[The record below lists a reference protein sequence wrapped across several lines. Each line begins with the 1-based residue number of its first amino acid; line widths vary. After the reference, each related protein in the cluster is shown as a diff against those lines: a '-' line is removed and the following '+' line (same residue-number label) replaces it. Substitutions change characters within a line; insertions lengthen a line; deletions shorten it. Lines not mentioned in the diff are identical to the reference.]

1 MKNFATLIR
10 SSALVLTVGFGLL
23 SCKDDDP
30 PSPPAVSFAD
40 TEMSVNEGDG
50 IIEVEVIL
58 DKPFSKDLI
67 IDYETGGTAGDRQ
80 NQSAANADYE
90 ILGDYGEVTIESG
103 ETVGVIRIQIYN
115 DAAFEPDETIEI
127 RLFDTNT
134 DEVVLS
140 ENNEIVITILNDD
153 EQLTAN
159 FGSATLSVR
168 ESDDALLVPV
178 VLDKPAHADIRIQY
192 TLEGTAIDSVIA
204 YEYNQTAGPQDP
216 IMLSDYYIHGV
227 KGELIIEQ
235 GQTTGN
241 IEIRTFSDFLWEPVD
256 ETIVITLSGGEAT
269 IGDANVANIALKQED
284 GKIIVLLWEGH
295 DDVDMD
301 LILWVGEEPDNLVGW
316 LTTSLRIGSEPPE
329 ELIFLPYRVMEDE
342 VIASWSYGLSY
353 VYYDGTADPMNFEVQ
368 FADFIDGLVEAEGD
382 REIFQA
388 TYTLANI
395 NKWDLQTGVD
405 PLIAQTFKIVDGNI
419 ADISDPIT
427 VHAEHSRLKPRKI
440 PQGFKREKAA
450 PGIRFGR

>member
-1 MKNFATLIR
+1 
-10 SSALVLTVGFGLL
+10 
-23 SCKDDDP
+23 
-30 PSPPAVSFAD
+30 
-40 TEMSVNEGDG
+40 
-50 IIEVEVIL
+50 
-58 DKPFSKDLI
+58 
-67 IDYETGGTAGDRQ
+67 
-80 NQSAANADYE
+80 
-90 ILGDYGEVTIESG
+90 
-103 ETVGVIRIQIYN
+103 
-115 DAAFEPDETIEI
+115 
-127 RLFDTNT
+127 
-134 DEVVLS
+134 
-140 ENNEIVITILNDD
+140 
-153 EQLTAN
+153 
-159 FGSATLSVR
+159 
-168 ESDDALLVPV
+168 
-178 VLDKPAHADIRIQY
+178 
-192 TLEGTAIDSVIA
+192 
-204 YEYNQTAGPQDP
+204 
-216 IMLSDYYIHGV
+216 GV

-269 IGDANVANIALKQED
+269 IGDVNVANIALKQED

-440 PQGFKREKAA
+440 PQGFKREKAT